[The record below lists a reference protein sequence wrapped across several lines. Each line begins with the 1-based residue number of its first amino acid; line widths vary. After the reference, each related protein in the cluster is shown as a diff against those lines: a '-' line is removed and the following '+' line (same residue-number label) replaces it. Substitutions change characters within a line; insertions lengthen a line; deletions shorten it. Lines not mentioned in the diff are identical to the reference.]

1 MSGALELM
9 QLHTETFGEGID
21 LVLIHGWGMNSAV
34 WSPLV
39 EPLSQH
45 YRLTLIDMPGHG
57 HSEYD
62 PECTDLDQW
71 VDAVAQV
78 APESATWIGWSLGGM
93 LAQRA
98 AARFPGRVQGLVSI
112 AASPRFSQS
121 DNWPHAMALD
131 TLLGFATDLREDHN
145 KTMDRFL
152 LLQAH
157 GDAEVRKLLSPL
169 RKGLGSRPEPDDRAL
184 ETGLD
189 LLLNVDLRS
198 DLAEIQCPTMWMLGR
213 RDRLVPVAV
222 ADDLPGLL
230 PESQV
235 HIFGHAAHLPM
246 LSDQVLCLKLL
257 QGFING

>member
-1 MSGALELM
+1 MR
-9 QLHTETFGEGID
+9 LHTETFGDGND

-39 EPLSQH
+39 APLAER

-57 HSEYD
+57 YSEYE
-62 PECTDLDQW
+62 PGCTDLDQW

-98 AARFPGRVQGLVSI
+98 AARFPERVRGLVSI
-112 AASPRFSQS
+112 AATPRFSQGN
-121 DNWPHAMALD
+121 DWPHAMALN
-131 TLLGFATDLREDHN
+131 TLRGFAADLREDHS

-157 GDAEVRKLLSPL
+157 GDSEVRKLLRPL
-169 RKGLGSRPEPDDRAL
+169 RQGLSSCPGPDDMAL
-184 ETGLD
+184 EVGLD
-189 LLLNVDLRS
+189 LLLNIDLRS
-198 DLAEIQCPTMWMLGR
+198 DLAELRCPAMWILGR

-222 ADDLPGLL
+222 ADDLSRLL

-235 HIFGHAAHLPM
+235 HIFKHAAHLPM
-246 LSDQVLCLKLL
+246 LSDQALCLELL
-257 QGFING
+257 QGFIDG